1 MKEKW
6 MAPKT
11 VIEEFTP
18 NEYVAA
24 CWGVAC
30 DWEEA
35 NKYEKRHH
43 FWDNGNVSH
52 AADHCGNEE
61 YQKIILNS
69 KGDPVSMIETGTDGL
84 GDLHCTIYKY
94 GGYSSI
100 LPIDQVKAGM
110 KIFWTTTSG
119 SRTWHHQG
127 TVVGTVPS
135 NPNLS

>member
-30 DWEEA
+30 SWEKA
-35 NKYEKRHH
+35 NKYEKDHGFYDH
-43 FWDNGNVSH
+43 GNVSH
-52 AADHCGNEE
+52 AADHCGFQE
-61 YQKIILNS
+61 YQKIDLNS
-69 KGDPVSMIETGTDGL
+69 KGDPVSMTEVGTDGL
-84 GDLHCTIYKY
+84 GNLHCTIYRNSY
-94 GGYSSI
+94 YNSI
-100 LPIDQVKAGM
+100 LPISEVKVNQT
-110 KIFWTTTSG
+110 IYWTTTSG

-127 TVVGTVPS
+127 IVVGTVPG